1 MNVASRLE
9 SLNKVVDFAV
19 VCSESVARALGYPK
33 ILVNLGQRPIA
44 GRSSEVV
51 FGWNPAVIAPA

>member
-1 MNVASRLE
+1 
-9 SLNKVVDFAV
+9 
-19 VCSESVARALGYPK
+19 
-33 ILVNLGQRPIA
+33 VNLGQRPIA